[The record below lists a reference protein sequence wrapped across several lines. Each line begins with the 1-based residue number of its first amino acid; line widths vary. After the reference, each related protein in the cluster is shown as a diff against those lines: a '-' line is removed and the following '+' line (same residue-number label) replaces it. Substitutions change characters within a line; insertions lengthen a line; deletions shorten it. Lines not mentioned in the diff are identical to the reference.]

1 MEKRLFIAVMISIA
15 FLFAWGALMPRLFPD
30 LGKPKQTTPATT
42 TATATTA
49 STDTVPS
56 TATQAA
62 IPPRITETPN
72 TPAQPPLAAQS
83 ESRLIETVVKT
94 DEYVAR
100 FSNR

>member
-30 LGKPKQTTPATT
+30 LAKPKQTTPATT
-42 TATATTA
+42 TTTATPQ

-56 TATQAA
+56 TATTQTAVPA
-62 IPPRITETPN
+62 RITETPGA
-72 TPAQPPLAAQS
+72 PAQKPLAPQS

-100 FSNR
+100 F